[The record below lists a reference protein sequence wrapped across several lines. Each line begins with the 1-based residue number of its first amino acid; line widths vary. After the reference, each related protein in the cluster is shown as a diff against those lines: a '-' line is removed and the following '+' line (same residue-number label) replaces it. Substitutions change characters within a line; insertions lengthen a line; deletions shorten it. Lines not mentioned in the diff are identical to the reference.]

1 MMAKGDKNNPMAAM
15 MGQMGMGF
23 SSAKLGGANCD
34 PYFQPRF
41 FPTSKTRPGPGP
53 GRRFSDFFW
62 GTRSP
67 SCLVDVVAAA
77 YGSFRGSFSITDG
90 HAGGTPQKK

>member
-41 FPTSKTRPGPGP
+41 FPTA
-53 GRRFSDFFW
+53 F
-62 GTRSP
+62 
-67 SCLVDVVAAA
+67 
-77 YGSFRGSFSITDG
+77 
-90 HAGGTPQKK
+90 